1 MSETLLEL
9 RDVSFAYEGYHDALK
24 HIDVSVCAGERIAV
38 LGGNGAGKSTFFLI
52 CNGVLRPDS
61 GEIFCK
67 GRKVG
72 KAQKDRLHLRQTV
85 GIVFQEPDNQILA
98 ATVAQEVSF
107 GPMNLK
113 LPRAEVAS
121 RVEDSLGT
129 MNLQDFA
136 SRPPH
141 YLSGGEKKRVTIAD
155 ILAMKPEVMLF
166 DEPTASL
173 DPANVE
179 LLEQTLKRL
188 SDEGMTL
195 LISTHDVDFAWRW
208 AERILV
214 FSDGALIADGQ
225 PENIFADTELLL
237 RAGLRRPLLFEA
249 ADALRH
255 TGLIEENMQLPRN
268 ITEFK
273 ALTERIKA

>member
-9 RDVSFAYEGYHDALK
+9 KEVSFAYEGEREAIK
-24 HIDVSVCAGERIAV
+24 HISTTVCAGEKIAV

-52 CNGVLRPDS
+52 CNGVLHPDS

-67 GRKVG
+67 GKKIGNTRKD
-72 KAQKDRLHLRQTV
+72 KLYLRQTV

-98 ATVAQEVSF
+98 ATVAQEISF

-113 LPRAEVAS
+113 LPRKEVEA
-121 RVEDSLGT
+121 RVEEALNT
-129 MNLQDFA
+129 MHLKEYA

-179 LLEQTLKRL
+179 LLGQTLKQL
-188 SDEGMTL
+188 SDDGMTL

-214 FSDGALIADGQ
+214 FSNGELIADGDPQ
-225 PENIFADTELLL
+225 TIFSDAALLKC
-237 RAGLRRPLLFEA
+237 AGLRRPLLFA
-249 ADALRH
+249 AGDALRRA
-255 TGLIEENMQLPRN
+255 GLIEHTALPRD
-268 ITEFK
+268 ITEFT
-273 ALTERIKA
+273 ALAERIKR